1 MGSAQR
7 EREHRYIALS
17 QVNMRRFVSLAPG
30 RCHWQV
36 RAGPHARTHTDTHMH
51 ECSHIK
57 CSLTN
62 AVHGGTINPFS
73 FSICY
78 ISPNPFKNLVTLRSC
93 NSALWHSHEQ
103 GGSYSNRLQ

>member
-1 MGSAQR
+1 MGSVQQ
-7 EREHRYIALS
+7 EREHRFTAW
-17 QVNMRRFVSLAPG
+17 RRVIMTRSVSLALE
-30 RCHWQV
+30 RCPWQV
-36 RAGPHARTHTDTHMH
+36 RAGPHARTHTNTHMH
-51 ECSHIK
+51 ERSHIK

-62 AVHGGTINPFS
+62 AVQGGTINPFS

-93 NSALWHSHEQ
+93 NSALWHSPVQ